1 MRSYSFH
8 SSPKRTSSGSTEVTR
23 QSRLTTG
30 ASKKSWSWMV
40 TVGLH
45 ACNHVVPSTVGE
57 PLSDPWSKKSSWK
70 NIFSLNNFTRKHLE
84 FLREHLLPQIIYE
97 HTAKVWI
104 QRSTATSV
112 HTKQPLEA
120 KRSSVLQSRK
130 SSISG
135 STDST
140 KSWKSLDQIR
150 HTDWINPY
158 GWKGFIRA
166 RIDMGDK
173 STLNP
178 RMWNRFANS
187 AAPLSEMKYFWWLIF
202 TPKFWRAF
210 SYSWATVWS
219 AMTTSSPSTAYRSK
233 YRSG

>member
-1 MRSYSFH
+1 MVCISHQLTFRLQLVFHEINTINTVLKCYSGCSWDQDKDSASLEH
-8 SSPKRTSSGSTEVTR
+8 DRRRVLERTSSV
-23 QSRLTTG
+23 L
-30 ASKKSWSWMV
+30 
-40 TVGLH
+40 
-45 ACNHVVPSTVGE
+45 
-57 PLSDPWSKKSSWK
+57 PL
-70 NIFSLNNFTRKHLE
+70 ITSLGNDIE
-84 FLREHLLPQIIYE
+84 FLREHILPQIIYE

-140 KSWKSLDQIR
+140 KSWKSLDRIR
-150 HTDWINPY
+150 RLNQSVWVERVHKSPDWYGREIHTQSSNVEPLC
-158 GWKGFIRA
+158 KL
-166 RIDMGDK
+166 
-173 STLNP
+173 SCTTLRN
-178 RMWNRFANS
+178 
-187 AAPLSEMKYFWWLIF
+187 EVWWLIL

-210 SYSWATVWS
+210 SYSWATFWS